1 MELGSIFWGG
11 GVQERM
17 VIKCY
22 SKITT
27 FLAELSSDT
36 VQRLK
41 QRAFLRSV
49 WNARDFLS
57 AWTRRQ
63 GAMLVALM
71 FTSFLPILIIWK
83 ENCPHKMHKS
93 DIFYANPPIH
103 DARFLRLVS
112 DQDLENLSLPE
123 YSKFD
128 VEVD

>member
-1 MELGSIFWGG
+1 MSEKHRGAWIDFWG

-27 FLAELSSDT
+27 FLAELLSDT

-49 WNARDFLS
+49 WSARDFLS

-63 GAMLVALM
+63 GAVLVALM
-71 FTSFLPILIIWK
+71 FTSFLPYIDNMEGKL
-83 ENCPHKMHKS
+83 
-93 DIFYANPPIH
+93 PPQNAQIRH
-103 DARFLRLVS
+103 FLR
-112 DQDLENLSLPE
+112 
-123 YSKFD
+123 
-128 VEVD
+128 